1 MEDKFD
7 QMDLRIKINKK
18 VSAKE
23 LNKIMNSILNFNITE
38 WETENG
44 EECIIK
50 FTDEIDDAI
59 FSDFNKEKYEI
70 YRKKEACVMELLK
83 SIFNCIDSNECL
95 IIKEN
100 EKWITDRKKAKLLDR
115 ILRENDINNRGNCG
129 IYVSKDSPVI
139 PLFVEATLRYYAFV
153 AFVFEKEKFIIAP
166 SDHMDI
172 FIFYEKHDVYSKIKE
187 CIEQYNHEKHIFEI
201 TQRS

>member
-1 MEDKFD
+1 MEDKFG

-23 LNKIMNSILNFNITE
+23 LNKIMKSILNFNITE
-38 WETENG
+38 WETQNG
-44 EECIIK
+44 EECIIM
-50 FTDEIDDAI
+50 FTDEIDNVI
-59 FSDFNKEKYEI
+59 FSDFNKDKYEI
-70 YRKKEACVMELLK
+70 YTEKEACVKGLLK

-100 EKWITDRKKAKLLDR
+100 EKWITNRKKGKLLDR
-115 ILRENDINNRGNCG
+115 VLRENEINNRGNCG
-129 IYVSKDSPVI
+129 IYVSKNSPII

-153 AFVFEKEKFIIAP
+153 AFVFEKEKLIIAP

-172 FIFYEKHDVYSKIKE
+172 FIFYEKHDIYSIIKE
-187 CIEQYNHEKHIFEI
+187 CVEQYNHEKHVFGIA
-201 TQRS
+201 QRS